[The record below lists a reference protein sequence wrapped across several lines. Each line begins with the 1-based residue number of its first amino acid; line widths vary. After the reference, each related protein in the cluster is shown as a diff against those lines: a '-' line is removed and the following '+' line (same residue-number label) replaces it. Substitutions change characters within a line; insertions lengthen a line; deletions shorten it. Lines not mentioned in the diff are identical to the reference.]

1 MDGSAGATATE
12 TPIGSALSPAFLD
25 AVRWVIDHAEGG
37 GKLVEDQGG
46 LTRWGISQRAY
57 PAEDIA
63 NLSRQR
69 AEMLY
74 LMDYWKPLRGNA
86 LPPALAFVLFDTA
99 VNMGV
104 GAAAKVLQ
112 GALHI
117 TQDGI
122 VGPETVSRAKQYYP
136 RHELVARFLELR
148 LRFYEALAAKFEH
161 HRGSLYGWRMRVL
174 RLAEEAGAWRA
185 LWRDDVKRDQHG
197 SA

>member
-1 MDGSAGATATE
+1 MDGASGATAE
-12 TPIGSALSPAFLD
+12 TPIGSAISPAFLD
-25 AVRWVIDHAEGG
+25 AVRWVIDRAEGG
-37 GKLVEDQGG
+37 GQLIEDQGG

-57 PAEDIA
+57 PNEDIA
-63 NLSRQR
+63 KLTRQR

-74 LMDYWKPLRGNA
+74 LMDYWRPLRGNA

-99 VNMGV
+99 VNMG
-104 GAAAKVLQ
+104 GAAAAKILQ

-148 LRFYEALAAKFEH
+148 LRFYEALAAKHPH
-161 HRGSLYGWRMRVL
+161 HAGSLYGWRMRVL
-174 RLAEEAGAWRA
+174 RLAEESGAWRA
-185 LWRDDVKRDQHG
+185 LWRDDVKQDSYDR
-197 SA
+197 A